1 MMECRITR
9 VSPVFTLSGGANGQM
24 VNVTDGHCSAT
35 ITTRYEAIGP
45 TNIITLAHY
54 PMTVVLYEFK
64 NVYPYIR
71 PSSVA
76 WLSPTALRKAAS
88 SGWV

>member
-45 TNIITLAHY
+45 TNIITLATI
-54 PMTVVLYEFK
+54 P
-64 NVYPYIR
+64 
-71 PSSVA
+71 
-76 WLSPTALRKAAS
+76 
-88 SGWV
+88 